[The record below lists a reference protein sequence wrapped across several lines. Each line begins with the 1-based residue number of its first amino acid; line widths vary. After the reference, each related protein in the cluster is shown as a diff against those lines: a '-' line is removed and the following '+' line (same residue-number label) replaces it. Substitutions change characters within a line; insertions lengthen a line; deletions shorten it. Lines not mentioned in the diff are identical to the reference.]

1 MGRLAT
7 DGIDRSLDRDREGAS
22 NMSYQV
28 ALNFEDG
35 VTRVINVEADEL
47 VTDAAFRQKINLPM
61 DCRDGV
67 CGTCKCKIE
76 TGEYEL
82 GFYMEEAMTED
93 EAADGY
99 VLPCQMTVE
108 SDCVLRIPASSELC
122 KTGAQTLQG
131 EVAEIN
137 VLSDTSFS
145 LSVKL
150 AKPMAFLPGQY
161 VNISVPGT
169 GAQRSYSFSSKPGA
183 QDATFLV
190 RNIPGGTMSSYL
202 ATGVVG
208 DAVTLTGPMGTFYLR
223 PIERPQLWLA
233 GGTGLA
239 PFLSMLEQVADRGTD
254 QDITLYYAVTNAAD
268 LVELERVEA
277 LAEQIGRVTVITILA
292 SEKDAHDRKGFVT
305 DHVTAKELNGGD
317 VDVYLCGPPPMVEA
331 VRQHFHTLG
340 LDLASFHYE
349 KFSVNEVTAD
359 AA

>member
-1 MGRLAT
+1 MA
-7 DGIDRSLDRDREGAS
+7 
-22 NMSYQV
+22 YQV

-35 VTRVINVEADEL
+35 VTRVINVEEDEL

-76 TGEYEL
+76 TGEFEL
-82 GFYMEEAMTED
+82 EFYLEEAMTED

-108 SDCVLRIPASSELC
+108 SDCVLRIPASSKVC
-122 KTGAQTLQG
+122 KTGPQTVEA
-131 EVAEIN
+131 EVIAIDA
-137 VLSDTSFS
+137 LSDTSFN

-150 AKPMAFLPGQY
+150 AKPMGFLPGQY

-169 GAQRSYSFSSKPGA
+169 NTHRSYSFSSKPGTD
-183 QDATFLV
+183 QATFLI

-202 ATGVVG
+202 ARGSAG
-208 DAVTLTGPMGTFYLR
+208 DAVSLTGPMGAFYLR
-223 PIERPQLWLA
+223 PMERQQLWLA

-239 PFLSMLEQVADRGTD
+239 PFLSMLEQVAERGTHH
-254 QDITLYYAVTNAAD
+254 DITLYYAVTKAAD
-268 LVELERVEA
+268 LVELARVEA
-277 LAEQIGRVTVITILA
+277 LAEAIGQVTVITILA
-292 SEKDAHDRKGFVT
+292 SEDDAHDRKGFVT
-305 DHVTAKELNGGD
+305 NHVTAEELNGGD

-331 VRQHFHTLG
+331 VRQHFKTLG
-340 LDLASFHYE
+340 VEPASFHYE
-349 KFSVNEVTAD
+349 KFTPNEATAD